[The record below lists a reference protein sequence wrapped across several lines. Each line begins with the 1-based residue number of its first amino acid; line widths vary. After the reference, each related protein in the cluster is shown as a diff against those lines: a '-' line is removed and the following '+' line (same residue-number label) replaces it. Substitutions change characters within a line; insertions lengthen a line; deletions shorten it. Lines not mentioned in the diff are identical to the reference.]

1 MKLSYLISLLSFL
14 ALCASCSTHKQAQ
27 KNIAITT
34 DSTQRS
40 DKHRTF
46 LLADSVVQQLNLSF
60 DTLEITIERPRL
72 DTVAIAPE
80 IPCQRG
86 QKTSLFGLCRVQPE
100 LDARQVVK
108 LRAVK
113 GTLTNDRQHH
123 RNIIDTHRQLDTV
136 AYHQATADKSME
148 HTATTRIYQPPSG
161 TIIILVSLLLVAT
174 FVFIRFR
181 K

>member
-14 ALCASCSTHKQAQ
+14 ALCASCSTQKQAQ

-46 LLADSVVQQLNLSF
+46 SLADSVVQKLNFSF

-72 DTVAIAPE
+72 DTVALAPE
-80 IPCQRG
+80 
-86 QKTSLFGLCRVQPE
+86 
-100 LDARQVVK
+100 VVK

-113 GTLTNDRQHH
+113 GKLTNDRQHQ

-161 TIIILVSLLLVAT
+161 TIIVLVSLLLVAT